1 MRKFGFLAVTALI
14 LASFG
19 GWVAATG
26 QARVTGAPPTSG
38 VQIDTMEIM
47 KASLALPNER
57 FVDYSLIYP

>member
-1 MRKFGFLAVTALI
+1 MGKFGFLAMTALI
-14 LASFG
+14 LAGFG

-26 QARVTGAPPTSG
+26 QARVNGGGPTGG

-47 KASLALPNER
+47 KASQALPNER